1 MLAACRLDATGACR
15 YAYSSGPYRYGWDNF
30 VEVAAEDGFEKGD
43 RIVRLIHLLRMFQ
56 AAPGGLSTRQ
66 IADRLSVSQRSVQRD
81 IGALE
86 FELQVPF
93 YRANGRW
100 VVREEYWLRPIAFS
114 LQEAIG
120 LLMSAR
126 LMLRHADKADAHTA
140 AAYEKLAAVLPEPL
154 RQPLANAAFGLST
167 KPMNP
172 TYSRVF
178 GAIAMAWA
186 DRRQVDMRYQTAPD
200 KTRRIWPLFLEP
212 SWFGHSCY
220 LLAWDPAARAPRVF
234 KIERILDARV
244 RDEHFENPKGF
255 SVDEQLKSAWGI
267 WGSSDPVEA
276 ELIFG
281 PDVAARVRETIWHPS
296 QVLDELPDGHLR
308 MTLQIGH
315 WLEIRHW
322 VLGWGGSC
330 EVIRPAELRR
340 AVMDEVGEMARTY
353 GLLAPAEFRRLVAEH
368 EQLVRGVRTQR
379 ATRTRRAG

>member
-1 MLAACRLDATGACR
+1 M
-15 YAYSSGPYRYGWDNF
+15 
-30 VEVAAEDGFEKGD
+30 AAEDGFEKGD

-66 IADRLSVSQRSVQRD
+66 IADRLGVSQRSVQRD

-186 DRRQVDMRYQTAPD
+186 ERRQVDMRYQTAPD

-220 LLAWDPAARAPRVF
+220 LLAWDPTARAPRVF
-234 KIERILDARV
+234 KIERILDARI
-244 RDEHFENPKGF
+244 RDEHFENPKGY

-267 WGSSDPVEA
+267 WGSSDPVEV
-276 ELIFG
+276 EMIFQ

-296 QVLDELPDGHLR
+296 QVLDELPGGRLR
-308 MTLQIGH
+308 MTLRIGH
-315 WLEIRHW
+315 WLEVRHW

-340 AVMDEVGEMARTY
+340 AIIEAVTEMAKTY
-353 GLLAPAEFRRLVAEH
+353 GVFAPTEFRRLVAEH
-368 EQLVRGVRTQR
+368 ERLVSGVRSRR
-379 ATRTRRAG
+379 ATRARRAG

>member
-1 MLAACRLDATGACR
+1 VGAQ
-15 YAYSSGPYRYGWDNF
+15 
-30 VEVAAEDGFEKGD
+30 DGFEKGD

-66 IADRLSVSQRSVQRD
+66 MADRLGVSQRSVQRD

-100 VVREEYWLRPIAFS
+100 IVREEYWLRPIAFS

-186 DRRQVDMRYQTAPD
+186 DRRQVDMRYQTAPN

-220 LLAWDPAARAPRVF
+220 LLAWDPAAGAPRVF
-234 KIERILDARV
+234 KVERMIDARV
-244 RDEHFENPKGF
+244 RDERFENPKSF

-276 ELIFG
+276 ELIFAT
-281 PDVAARVRETIWHPS
+281 DVAGRVRETIWHPS
-296 QVLDELPDGHLR
+296 QVLEELPGGRLR
-308 MTLQIGH
+308 MTLRIGN

-330 EVIRPAELRR
+330 EVVRPSELRR
-340 AVMDEVGEMARTY
+340 AVTDAVTEMARTY
-353 GLLAPAEFRRLVAEH
+353 GVLGATEFGRLVAEH
-368 EQLVRGVRTQR
+368 EQLVGRVRAR
-379 ATRTRRAG
+379 RTPRVRRAG

>member
-1 MLAACRLDATGACR
+1 L
-15 YAYSSGPYRYGWDNF
+15 
-30 VEVAAEDGFEKGD
+30 VAEDGFEKGD

-56 AAPGGLSTRQ
+56 AAPAGLSTRQ
-66 IADRLSVSQRSVQRD
+66 IADRLGVSQRSVQRD

-86 FELQVPF
+86 VELQVPF
-93 YRANGRW
+93 YGANGRW

-120 LLMSAR
+120 LLLSAR

-154 RQPLANAAFGLST
+154 RQPLANAAFGLSA

-178 GAIAMAWA
+178 GLLATAWA
-186 DRRQVDMRYQTAPD
+186 GRRQVDIRYQTAPE
-200 KTRRIWPLFLEP
+200 KARRIWPLFLEP
-212 SWFGHSCY
+212 GWFGHSCY
-220 LLAWDPAARAPRVF
+220 LLAWDQAARAPRVF
-234 KIERILDARV
+234 KVERILDARI
-244 RDEHFENPKGF
+244 RDERFESPKGF

-267 WGSSDPVEA
+267 WGSSDPIEA
-276 ELIFG
+276 ELIFQ

-296 QVLDELPDGHLR
+296 QVLEELSGGRLR
-308 MTLQIGH
+308 MTLRIGH

-330 EVIRPAELRR
+330 EVVKPAELRR
-340 AVMDEVGEMARTY
+340 SVSDEVGKMANTY

-368 EQLVRGVRTQR
+368 KKLVSGVRARRPPRAQR
-379 ATRTRRAG
+379 AG

>member
-1 MLAACRLDATGACR
+1 
-15 YAYSSGPYRYGWDNF
+15 
-30 VEVAAEDGFEKGD
+30 VVAEDEVEKGH
-43 RIVRLIHLLRMFQ
+43 RIIRLVHLLRMFQ

-66 IADRLSVSQRSVQRD
+66 ISDRLGVSQRSVQRD

-86 FELQVPF
+86 LELQVPF
-93 YRANGRW
+93 YRANGRL

-120 LLMSAR
+120 LLLSAR

-154 RQPLANAAFGLST
+154 RQPLANAAFGLSV

-178 GAIAMAWA
+178 GVLAMAWA
-186 DRRQVDMRYQTAPD
+186 ERRQVDIRYQTAPD

-220 LLAWDPAARAPRVF
+220 LLAWDPAVRAPRVF
-234 KIERILDARV
+234 KIERILDARA
-244 RDEHFENPKGF
+244 RDDRFENPKGF
-255 SVDEQLKSAWGI
+255 SADEQLKSAWGI

-276 ELIFG
+276 ELIFQ
-281 PDVAARVRETIWHPS
+281 PDVAGRVRETIWHPS
-296 QVLDELPDGHLR
+296 QVLEELPEGRIR
-308 MTLQIGH
+308 MTLRIGH

-340 AVMDEVGEMARTY
+340 AVTDVVGDMARVY

-368 EQLVRGVRTQR
+368 EHLVRGVRTQR
-379 ATRTRRAG
+379 VTRRRRAG